1 MISFTS
7 HVGVLMITSGGPR
20 VGKCSI
26 FRLFI
31 LSSVTK
37 KCPVQFHDR
46 ELDWKKQE
54 VWRTE
59 QPTQGRLGKI
69 IELRQNSN
77 KEKNAN
83 QIAIVRSHFC

>member
-1 MISFTS
+1 MKHGLFSVCWVFFTGQVIDFTAMISFTS

-46 ELDWKKQE
+46 ELD
-54 VWRTE
+54 
-59 QPTQGRLGKI
+59 
-69 IELRQNSN
+69 
-77 KEKNAN
+77 
-83 QIAIVRSHFC
+83 